1 MFLNTLDMVVMP
13 KKTVDQN
20 FQIAA
25 KLKQEIL
32 TAIDRTAESD
42 DISQGEIARRIGA
55 ERYNVN
61 KIMRRKMLPSLDF
74 LLKMAEAIG
83 LDVELRIK
91 KAKS

>member
-1 MFLNTLDMVVMP
+1 MFLNTLDMMEMP

-74 LLKMAEAIG
+74 LLKMAEAVG